1 MTQDKKLTLEQELKK
16 EDLFIKALDSM
27 QKKAM
32 YNLYTAVSNAKVN
45 SFVAKEMGDRLYG
58 SEKSLFTL
66 GEVAGQNGIIRQ
78 LKAILEGDK

>member
-78 LKAILEGDK
+78 LKAIIEGKA

>member
-32 YNLYTAVSNAKVN
+32 YNLYSAVSNAESNGLLVKDIMQT
-45 SFVAKEMGDRLYG
+45 FTG
-58 SEKSLFTL
+58 SDKSIYYL
-66 GEVAGQNGIIRQ
+66 GVRTGQNETII
-78 LKAILEGDK
+78 KFKSVIKGNK

>member
-45 SFVAKEMGDRLYG
+45 SFVAKEMGARLYG

-66 GEVAGQNGIIRQ
+66 GEVAGQNGIIRH
-78 LKAILEGDK
+78 LKTIIKGDK